1 MLAAAPIAKLTRPRL
16 HNAMQRERLFQLLDE
31 QRARPA
37 IWISAPPGA
46 GKTTLVASYLE
57 ARKLPG
63 IWYQVDQGDAD
74 PAAFF
79 HYLALAVGSVAKAT
93 LPPLPI
99 LQPEHMADLPGFA
112 RRFFREAWRRLN
124 APVVIVLDNYQEV
137 HLESAFHAMVVES
150 VEQMPAAI
158 NLIVVSRTVPPRHY
172 ARQLAN
178 GLVGDIPSTALRLNR
193 EETAALA
200 TAHQRIDAATLDT
213 LHARANGWVAGVVL
227 LAEHVRHTSA
237 LEHGDQ
243 AESMETLF
251 AYFAGEV
258 FSQVSVEVRQFLL
271 RTAFLPQITVTM
283 AEALT
288 GNPDAAAILDDLF
301 RRNWF
306 TNRRFG
312 AQTSYQYHGL
322 FREFLI
328 AHAEATL
335 IAVDLVETKRLAAAL
350 LTDNDQT
357 DVAISLFAQIQDWGA
372 LTRLV
377 VAQAKLLTS
386 QGRYTTLLDW
396 ISLVPK
402 VVIAQTPWLLLWR
415 GRACMA
421 FDQSGS
427 LPDLEQA
434 FALFNEHREPVGIFL
449 AWGSISNAII
459 WDVAG
464 DQRRLDPWMAR
475 IEDLRAEYPDFV
487 DPAIDWLVAY
497 TVLCILYLREPQ
509 NPRLDDWRGRA
520 LALAHQSG
528 DVTQHLPTLHIVL
541 LVNLLRGD
549 HARAA
554 LDMAEYPQVG
564 EVNLREAQTALLYF
578 GRAYFESRM
587 GEFETCLDTVE
598 KAIAASEA
606 SGIHAWDH
614 QVMAHGVTSALSLG
628 DHVRAGLLLDRI
640 AADPRTRSS
649 HPGSYYHTLA
659 SWYAYERG
667 EGEKAVVHA
676 RAAVECADPVGALF
690 LSGVARM
697 ALAQALHAQ
706 GEGGAARQALAESL
720 AIARNIGGR
729 SLEHMCRMVEADF
742 DFAAGDSTAGDAA
755 LREGLRLGRDEGYI
769 SFPFWRKEMMARL
782 CARALEVDSD
792 VDYVRHIVRFRQLR
806 APSPDIKNWPWPIRV
821 YTLGRFAV
829 LKDDVPISASGKTQK
844 KPLELLKALIA
855 LGGRGVAAGSLA
867 EALWEDSGEGTA
879 RHALDMA
886 VSRLRKLL
894 GDDGAIL
901 IQEGKLTLNDKLVW
915 IDAYAF
921 ERLAGD
927 FKKHL
932 GDAGLN
938 LAQQAVERYTGAFL
952 AGDEE
957 VAWLLGRRDSLRSR
971 YLRLVSAHGSGLER
985 LGKRNQAIDGY
996 RRALELEPLAE
1007 TIYQSLM
1014 RCHLELDEPA
1024 QALET
1029 YRRCRQMLSIVL
1041 SVSPNP
1047 QIEKL
1052 AERARC
1058 R

>member
-37 IWISAPPGA
+37 VWISAPPGA

-57 ARKLPG
+57 ARELPG

-79 HYLALAVGSVAKAT
+79 HYLTLVVGDEAKAI
-93 LPPLPI
+93 LPPLPT

-112 RRFFREAWRRLN
+112 RRFFREAWQRLN
-124 APVVIVLDNYQEV
+124 APFVIVLDNYQEV
-137 HLESAFHAMVVES
+137 PLESAFHAVVVEA
-150 VEQMPAAI
+150 VEQMPAGI
-158 NLIVVSRTVPPRHY
+158 NLIVVSRTGSPPHY
-172 ARQLAN
+172 ARQIAN
-178 GLVGDIPSTALRLNR
+178 GLVGDIPATALRLNR
-193 EETAALA
+193 EETAVLA
-200 TAHQRIDAATLDT
+200 TAHQRIDAHTLDT

-227 LAEHVRHTSA
+227 LAEHVRRTSA
-237 LEHGDQ
+237 LEHVDQ
-243 AESMETLF
+243 SESMETLF
-251 AYFAGEV
+251 AYFAGEI

-271 RTAFLPQITVTM
+271 RTAFLPQTTVTM

-288 GNPDAAAILDDLF
+288 GNPEAAAILDDLY

-312 AQTSYQYHGL
+312 TQISYQYHVL

-335 IAVDLVETKRLAAAL
+335 SAPELVETKRLAATL
-350 LTDNDQT
+350 LADNDQA
-357 DVAISLFAQIQDWGA
+357 DAAISLFAQIQDWAA

-377 VAQAKLLTS
+377 VAQSKLLTT
-386 QGRYTTLLDW
+386 QGRYTTLRDW
-396 ISLVPK
+396 ISHVPE

-415 GRACMA
+415 GRARMA
-421 FDQSGS
+421 FDPSGS

-434 FALFNEHREPVGIFL
+434 FALFSEQREPVGIFL
-449 AWGSISNAII
+449 AWGSIGNAIV

-475 IEDLRAEYPDFV
+475 IEGLRAEYPDFV

-509 NPRLDDWRGRA
+509 NPRLDGWRARA
-520 LALAHQSG
+520 LALARQSG
-528 DVTQHLPTLHIVL
+528 DVTQRLPTLHIVL

-554 LDMAEYPQVG
+554 LEMAEYPQVG
-564 EVNLREAQTALLYF
+564 ELNLLEAQTALLYF
-578 GRAYFESRM
+578 GRTYFESRM

-598 KAIAASEA
+598 KAMAASEA
-606 SGIHAWDH
+606 SGIHVWDH

-659 SWYAYERG
+659 SWYAYVRG
-667 EGEKAVVHA
+667 DGEKAVTHA

-697 ALAQALHAQ
+697 ALAQALHGQ

-720 AIARNIGGR
+720 VIARKIGGR

-742 DFAAGDSTAGDAA
+742 DFAAGDHTAGDAA
-755 LREGLRLGRDEGYI
+755 LREGLRLGRDERYI

-782 CARALEVDSD
+782 CARALEIDSD

-806 APSPDIKNWPWPIRV
+806 PPSPDIENWPWPIRV

-829 LKDDVPISASGKTQK
+829 LKDDVPIGASGKTQK

-867 EALWEDSGEGTA
+867 EALWEDSAEGTA

-894 GDDGAIL
+894 GDDRAIL
-901 IQEGKLTLNDKLVW
+901 VQEGKLFLNDKMVW
-915 IDAYAF
+915 VDAWAF
-921 ERLAGD
+921 ERLASD
-927 FKKHL
+927 FETHKPDKEL
-932 GDAGLN
+932 G
-938 LAQQAVERYTGAFL
+938 LAKRAMDRYTGAFL
-952 AGDEE
+952 AGDDEA
-957 VAWLLGRRDSLRSR
+957 AWLLGRRDRLRSR
-971 YLRLVSAHGSGLER
+971 FLRLVAAHGAALER
-985 LGKRNQAIDGY
+985 LGRRNQAADGY

-1007 TIYQSLM
+1007 EIYQCLM
-1014 RCHLELDEPA
+1014 RCHLEQDEPA

-1029 YRRCRQMLSIVL
+1029 YRRCRQMLSVVL
-1041 SVSPNP
+1041 GIAPSP
-1047 QIEKL
+1047 QTEAL
-1052 AERARC
+1052 AARARG
-1058 R
+1058 